1 MLGARRSRRLASKG
15 QNPLTYAKQKEEP
28 WILRLSTDPNLSPTS
43 STSCETSL
51 ASSAY
56 METDDLLDHVKL
68 SPGSTSSRSQS
79 PTPETVLQTNKYC
92 GSAYV
97 KARKQRHDVIDT
109 LSEYEDPPLDHL
121 DLSLSPSF
129 ESDSSIE
136 SQPSEMFQDGTIKE
150 NHETSSSPSVL
161 PSLQSR
167 WPQASWNIGTSSR
180 TISAIPTKLPSAVK
194 KYLKKSFDSPSATNS
209 IVSNDA
215 ASSNINETVHDY
227 HQDAAAPSATT
238 LQVVS
243 SNASDTAESRK
254 RRHTL
259 KVKALARMR
268 KERNEKRAEELKSN
282 PPSPESITTKK
293 PSKSFKDF
301 VDHLLMVNATNEL
314 CRSPN
319 SPNSIISS
327 GTSLPPVEKKRVS
340 WKVDAELPKPTLER
354 RTAVGSNL
362 PKPVLRRNFANRF
375 SSKPIGDGN
384 AAAAAAAPFDEEPFA
399 YNLSS
404 SGWKSVFMCGS
415 GDDEVLNDL

>member
-28 WILRLSTDPNLSPTS
+28 WILFYPASSTDPNLSPTS

-51 ASSAY
+51 ASSTY
-56 METDDLLDHVKL
+56 METNEPLDHVKL
-68 SPGSTSSRSQS
+68 SPGVESTSSRSQS

-97 KARKQRHDVIDT
+97 KARKQRHDMIDT

-136 SQPSEMFQDGTIKE
+136 SQPSEMFQDGTTIKE
-150 NHETSSSPSVL
+150 NREVAETTSSPSVL
-161 PSLQSR
+161 SSSQSR
-167 WPQASWNIGTSSR
+167 WPQSSWKIGSSSR

-194 KYLKKSFDSPSATNS
+194 KYLKKSYDSTSAT
-209 IVSNDA
+209 NDA
-215 ASSNINETVHDY
+215 ASSNINEIVNND
-227 HQDAAAPSATT
+227 HQEAAALSTT
-238 LQVVS
+238 EAVS
-243 SNASDTAESRK
+243 SNASDTEECRK
-254 RRHTL
+254 KRHVL

-282 PPSPESITTKK
+282 PPSSPKSITTKK

-319 SPNSIISS
+319 SPKSMVSS
-327 GTSLPPVEKKRVS
+327 GTLPPVKKKRVS
-340 WKVDAELPKPTLER
+340 WKVDPELPKPTLER
-354 RTAVGSNL
+354 RTAVGTNL

-384 AAAAAAAPFDEEPFA
+384 AAAAPFDEEPFA

>member
-15 QNPLTYAKQKEEP
+15 QNPLAYAKQKEEP
-28 WILRLSTDPNLSPTS
+28 WILFYPASSTDPNLSPTS

-51 ASSAY
+51 ASSTY
-56 METDDLLDHVKL
+56 METNEPVDHVKL
-68 SPGSTSSRSQS
+68 SPGVESTSSRSQS
-79 PTPETVLQTNKYC
+79 PTSETVLQTNKYC

-97 KARKQRHDVIDT
+97 KARKQRHDMIDT

-136 SQPSEMFQDGTIKE
+136 SQPSEMFQDASSVKE
-150 NHETSSSPSVL
+150 THEVVETTSSQSVL
-161 PSLQSR
+161 PSLPSR
-167 WPQASWNIGTSSR
+167 WPQSSWKIGSSSR

-194 KYLKKSFDSPSATNS
+194 KYLKKSYDSTSATN
-209 IVSNDA
+209 VA
-215 ASSNINETVHDY
+215 ASSNINETVNND
-227 HQDAAAPSATT
+227 HQEAEALSTT
-238 LQVVS
+238 KAVS
-243 SNASDTAESRK
+243 SNASDTEESRK
-254 RRHTL
+254 KRHIL

-282 PPSPESITTKK
+282 PPSPKSITTKK

-319 SPNSIISS
+319 SPNSMVSS
-327 GTSLPPVEKKRVS
+327 GTLPPVEKKKRVS
-340 WKVDAELPKPTLER
+340 WKVDPELPKPTLER

-384 AAAAAAAPFDEEPFA
+384 AAAAPFDEEPFA

-415 GDDEVLNDL
+415 GDDVLNNL